1 MPKRFSETDKWND
14 EWFAELKPLQKLVF
28 LFMVDRCDNAG
39 FMEINTRINS
49 FLIGITHEQYEGA
62 IKGLSK
68 CIVISKDRKKLW
80 LKNFLKHQ
88 KNLPLNFENNAH
100 KNIIY
105 LIEENKENFDFS
117 FENLGANQGLI
128 SPIGKGKGKGKGI
141 GKEGGVG
148 ETEEIGP
155 ELWTTIKK
163 NFFEDGPWQFKF
175 CTEKNISLERLDQL
189 QKDFIKNIELRE
201 DFKNLKELKSHFT
214 NLFNKNKKNGT
225 DKPTFKGSSNSKSAG
240 RNILADEIA
249 NDITGFN

>member
-62 IKGLSK
+62 IEGLKKCIILSK
-68 CIVISKDRKKLW
+68 DGKKLW

-105 LIEENKENFDFS
+105 LIEENKGNFEYDFK
-117 FENLGANQGLI
+117 NLGANQGLN
-128 SPIGKGKGKGKGI
+128 SPIGKGIGKGNGI
-141 GKEGGVG
+141 GNEGGVG
-148 ETEEIGP
+148 ETEAITP
-155 ELWTTIKK
+155 ELWTTVKK

-175 CTEKNISLERLDQL
+175 VTEKNIPLERLELL
-189 QKDFIKNIELRE
+189 QEDFIKDLELRE
-201 DFKNLKELKSHFT
+201 DFKELKELKSHFT
-214 NLFNKNKKNGT
+214 NWYNKKEKNGNKHSGNF
-225 DKPTFKGSSNSKSAG
+225 KPYKERF
-240 RNILADEIA
+240 E
-249 NDITGFN
+249 ITGTGGY